1 MTFDEYRAI
10 VRARNQ
16 REKFPP
22 NFNYNKVSG
31 QVSDNSYF
39 DLLPG
44 TKHINVRIQ
53 PRE

>member
-22 NFNYNKVSG
+22 NFNYNKISG
-31 QVSDNSYF
+31 QVQENLDFN
-39 DLLPG
+39 LLPG
-44 TKHINVRIQ
+44 TKHISVRVQ
-53 PRE
+53 LKD